1 MTGVQTC
8 ALPIFMVK
16 VKIGKQSRIH
26 QGDIIRNV
34 EYLENISEKSGNL
47 EITKI
52 NFPLV
57 IVLTQD
63 CDLAQ
68 DFKFRFGENNGSN
81 HDKFLFSVLVAP
93 LYNADHFFSGT
104 HLELLNQSMQEI
116 NRKKSPGE
124 FILKNDNPRY
134 HYLDFPEEIPIVPSV
149 IDFKHYFSVNVHYLK
164 NKKKNDFIC
173 KVSELY
179 REQITLR
186 FSNFLSRI
194 GLPDQN

>member
-1 MTGVQTC
+1 M
-8 ALPIFMVK
+8 IK
-16 VKIGKQSRIH
+16 VKTSKQSRIQ
-26 QGDIIRNV
+26 QGDILRNV
-34 EYLENISEKSGNL
+34 EYLESITEKAGNI

-63 CDLAQ
+63 CDLAL
-68 DFKFRFGENNGSN
+68 DYKYRFKKKDGAN

-104 HLELLNQSMQEI
+104 HLELLNQNMQPI
-116 NRKKSPGE
+116 TKKKSPGE

-134 HYLDFPEEIPIVPSV
+134 HFIEFPNNIPIVPSV
-149 IDFKHYFSVNVHYLK
+149 IDFKHYFSVNVNYLK
-164 NKKKNDFIC
+164 NKKKVDFVC

-194 GLPDQN
+194 GLPD